1 MRDIKFIVLHC
12 TAGSAQQK
20 TEDIKSYW
28 KRVLGWKSYGYHK
41 LVNSDGTIETLADDN
56 TIVNGVRGFNS
67 SSIHICYKGGLN
79 GVDTRTDA
87 QKKSLIYLVKE
98 YKKKFPRAT
107 VLGHRDLSP
116 DLNKDGKITR
126 NEWVKICPCFSAIDE
141 YKNI

>member
-12 TAGSAQQK
+12 TAGPAQQK
-20 TEDIKSYW
+20 TQSIKDYW
-28 KRVLGWKSYGYHK
+28 ANKLGWKSYGYHK
-41 LVNSDGTIETLADDN
+41 LVNFDGSYETLTDDKN
-56 TIVNGVRGFNS
+56 IVNGVKGFNS
-67 SSIHICYKGGLN
+67 SAIHICYKGGFN
-79 GVDTRTDA
+79 GIDTRSDA
-87 QKKSLIYLVKE
+87 QKETLLQLVKE
-98 YKKKFPRAT
+98 YKKKYPRAT

>member
-1 MRDIKFIVLHC
+1 MRDIKFIIIHC
-12 TAGSAQQK
+12 SAGSAQQK
-20 TEDIKSYW
+20 TEDIKTYW
-28 KRVLGWKSYGYHK
+28 KRVLKWNSYGYHK
-41 LVNSDGTIETLADDN
+41 LINADGSVETLADDN

-67 SSIHICYKGGLN
+67 SSINICYKGGLN
-79 GVDTRTDA
+79 GIDTRTPQ
-87 QKKSLIYLVKE
+87 QKETLIALVKE
-98 YKKKFPRAT
+98 YKKKYPRAT